1 MDSVGERDVSEVQR
15 RKKRFYRHTSQQ
27 IQELEAMFK
36 VCPHPDEKQRMKLS
50 RDLGLEPRQ
59 IKFWFQNRRTLMKAT
74 FPFPFFSMILQSDNC
89 SLRAENDKIRCENI
103 TMEEALKRAVC
114 LSCGAGPPPDNPFFD
129 EQKLRMENT
138 RLKEEV
144 DRLSEIASRYLGRPI
159 TQLPSSQR
167 LSVSQSEVSV
177 GTYYNPGISSSLDLG
192 LLCQSSS
199 SVLSNPSPTTISDL
213 EKPIMMDMASAALE
227 EVVKLIQTN
236 EPLWLKSA
244 SMGTEVLQSET
255 YERIFQRP
263 SQQQFKFSDTR
274 TEASRG
280 SALVIMDA
288 ATLVDMF
295 MDSSKWMELFPTI
308 VSNSRTIDVLA
319 SGTSGTRS
327 GSLLLMYEELQVLSP
342 VVPTRH
348 FCFLRYCQQIDPCLW
363 VIADVSVNYPM
374 DSRHL
379 PSPLSCKLPS
389 GCLIEAMPNGYSKV
403 SWVEHVQF
411 QEKNTIHR
419 LFRDLVNSG
428 TSFGANRWLTTL
440 QRMSQ
445 RFACLMSAGLSTRD
459 IAGAVPSVE
468 AKKSM
473 MKLAH
478 RLVMDFCAS
487 FSASVGNKWTMLSGI
502 NDDLRVTLHRTDSSL
517 PHGVVL
523 SAATSIWLPLP
534 RDRVF
539 SFLKDEQNR
548 PQWDVFSIGNNLQKV
563 AHITNGSDQGNAISI
578 LRGLNYTHNML
589 ILQESCTDAS
599 GSVVVYSP
607 IDLPAMNTIMS
618 GEDPSYI
625 HILPSGF
632 TILPDG
638 RFGVGGGA
646 STSSCPTGRPSG
658 SLVTVA
664 FQMLMSSSP
673 GAKLSFESI
682 ATVNNSISNT
692 IHQIKAALSCPS
704 V

>member
-15 RKKRFYRHTSQQ
+15 RKKRFYRHTPQQ

-36 VCPHPDEKQRMKLS
+36 ACPHPDEKQRMKLS

-59 IKFWFQNRRTLMKAT
+59 IKFWFQNRRTLMKT
-74 FPFPFFSMILQSDNC
+74 QHERSDNC
-89 SLRAENDKIRCENI
+89 TLRAENDKIRCENI
-103 TMEEALKRAVC
+103 TMEEALKKAVC
-114 LSCGAGPPPDNPFFD
+114 LSCGAAPPADNPFFD

-144 DRLSEIASRYLGRPI
+144 DRVSDLASKYLGRPI
-159 TQLPSSQR
+159 TQLPSLQR
-167 LSVSQSEVSV
+167 VPIAQSEVSV

-199 SVLSNPSPTTISDL
+199 SVLSYPSPTTISDL
-213 EKPIMMDMASAALE
+213 EKPIMMEMASAALE

-244 SMGTEVLQSET
+244 SNGTEVLQSET

-263 SQQQFKFSDTR
+263 SQQFKFSDTR
-274 TEASRG
+274 TEASRD

-295 MDSSKWMELFPTI
+295 MDATKWMELFPTI
-308 VSNSRTIDVLA
+308 VSNARTIDVLA
-319 SGTSGTRS
+319 SGMSGTRS
-327 GSLLLMYEELQVLSP
+327 GSLVLMYEELQVLSP

-348 FCFLRYCQQIDPCLW
+348 FCFLRYCQQIDPDLW

-389 GCLIEAMPNGYSKV
+389 GCLIEAMPNGYSKI
-403 SWVEHVQF
+403 SWVEHLQF

-428 TSFGANRWLTTL
+428 TCFGANRWLTTL
-440 QRMSQ
+440 QRTSQ
-445 RFACLMSAGLSTRD
+445 RFACLMSAGLSSRD

-468 AKKSM
+468 AKRSM

-478 RLVMDFCAS
+478 RMVMDFCAS
-487 FSASVGNKWTMLSGI
+487 FSASAGNKWTMLSGI
-502 NDDLRVTLHRTDSSL
+502 NDDLRVTLQRTDSSL

-539 SFLKDEQNR
+539 GFLKDEQNR

-563 AHITNGSDQGNAISI
+563 AHITNGSDQGNAISL
-578 LRGLNYTHNML
+578 LRGLNCTHNML

-618 GEDPSYI
+618 GEDASYI

-638 RFGVGGGA
+638 RLGVGGGA
-646 STSSCPTGRPSG
+646 STSSGPMGRPSG

-692 IHQIKAALSCPS
+692 IQQIKAALSCPS
-704 V
+704 I